1 MKTVHKLVLKSY
13 LGPMI
18 LTFFIVMFV
27 LIMQFMWRYI
37 DELVGKGLDMSVIG
51 ELMFWAAMTL
61 IPMGLPLATL
71 LAAIMTLG
79 NLGENYELLA
89 LKSAGISLPRIL
101 RPLII
106 VVGAISI
113 GSFFVANNLVPHAT
127 KKIYALLYDIRQQ
140 KQSIEFKDGIF
151 FNGIDNM
158 SIRVGEQNP
167 KTKLLTDILIYDTR
181 NPDGDMT
188 TTVADSGYITLSD
201 DKKYLLVTLY
211 NGETYEES
219 RNYTWF
225 DNSTLRHHIFDVQ
238 NGVIPLAGFDF
249 ERSDMSLFNSSQTK
263 NTRELMIGIDSLEQV
278 SKETAAASFKPLIE
292 SQIFTHDNT
301 ILSDSIPRPTH
312 QKAFA
317 VLDTMQKMSV
327 QQRKELYER
336 AISQARSAQGSF
348 SFDETTSKDAL
359 AQLYKYKVEW
369 HRKLSLPVSIMIFFL
384 IGAPFG
390 AIIRKGGLGMPVV
403 VSVRL
408 FRDLLHHYDHR
419 RKDGAGGYLGL
430 VCGHVD
436 RHIHSAADFGLPDL
450 QGHQRLQPVQCRVV
464 HARYKKSV
472 LSSGAFSGG
481 MPSGEDCLPPAQ
493 PVQNTLNKHRL
504 SYDIQTTSRENI
516 EFRRGT
522 IEDIRAG
529 RKLIVVDD
537 EDRENEGDFIVAGEK
552 ITPEIVNFMRPT
564 DAG

>member
-1 MKTVHKLVLKSY
+1 MV
-13 LGPMI
+13 

-113 GSFFVANNLVPHAT
+113 SSFFVANNLVPYAT

-167 KTKLLTDILIYDTR
+167 ETKLLTDILIYDTR
-181 NPDGDMT
+181 NPEGNMT

-219 RNYTWF
+219 RNYDWYN
-225 DNSTLRHHIFDVQ
+225 NSTLRHHIFDVQ

-249 ERSDMSLFNSSQTK
+249 ERSDMPSYSCC
-263 NTRELMIGIDSLEQV
+263 
-278 SKETAAASFKPLIE
+278 A
-292 SQIFTHDNT
+292 
-301 ILSDSIPRPTH
+301 
-312 QKAFA
+312 
-317 VLDTMQKMSV
+317 
-327 QQRKELYER
+327 
-336 AISQARSAQGSF
+336 
-348 SFDETTSKDAL
+348 
-359 AQLYKYKVEW
+359 
-369 HRKLSLPVSIMIFFL
+369 
-384 IGAPFG
+384 
-390 AIIRKGGLGMPVV
+390 
-403 VSVRL
+403 
-408 FRDLLHHYDHR
+408 
-419 RKDGAGGYLGL
+419 
-430 VCGHVD
+430 
-436 RHIHSAADFGLPDL
+436 HSPW
-450 QGHQRLQPVQCRVV
+450 R
-464 HARYKKSV
+464 
-472 LSSGAFSGG
+472 
-481 MPSGEDCLPPAQ
+481 
-493 PVQNTLNKHRL
+493 
-504 SYDIQTTSRENI
+504 
-516 EFRRGT
+516 
-522 IEDIRAG
+522 
-529 RKLIVVDD
+529 
-537 EDRENEGDFIVAGEK
+537 
-552 ITPEIVNFMRPT
+552 
-564 DAG
+564 